1 MDNRKTIAELD
12 EIVIEIIN
20 LLADKGISVNDARY
34 ISGNIPTVLE
44 VETKLKRI
52 D

>member
-20 LLADKGISVNDARY
+20 LLADKGISVNDARC

-44 VETKLKRI
+44 VETKVKRI